1 MVALSVE
8 AMIMAAFGFVVLF
21 GGLAV
26 TLYVALSDGFGYEA
40 DDEDQDEESTGPT

>member
-1 MVALSVE
+1 MVAISLG
-8 AMIMAAFGFVVLF
+8 ALIMAIFGFVVLF

-40 DDEDQDEESTGPT
+40 DDEDQDEDSTGPT